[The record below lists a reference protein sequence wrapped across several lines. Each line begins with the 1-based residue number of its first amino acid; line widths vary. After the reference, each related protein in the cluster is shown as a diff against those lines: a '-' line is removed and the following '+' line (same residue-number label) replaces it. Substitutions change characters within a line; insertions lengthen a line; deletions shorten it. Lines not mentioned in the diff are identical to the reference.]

1 MQAKLKKIQQAI
13 ESRDKLRQR
22 IIERRVEELLDPNVN
37 WAATSP
43 NRNLPAPV
51 GAAVDGPGPGV
62 LEMPVTGTPIG
73 LPGPPHIPFGTPMTV
88 RSSRAVPAT
97 GAAVTWRQ
105 PSELYNKLV
114 SLRRRVQLKS
124 TDLSDFHAKLKGLKK
139 YWRR

>member
-73 LPGPPHIPFGTPMTV
+73 LPGPPHIPNG
-88 RSSRAVPAT
+88 RSASLNSSDALPAT
-97 GAAVTWRQ
+97 MVAATWRQ
-105 PSELYNKLV
+105 A
-114 SLRRRVQLKS
+114 
-124 TDLSDFHAKLKGLKK
+124 T
-139 YWRR
+139 